1 MKILVLVIL
10 LFWTATDCTAQRRKK
25 DPYFTPDPAP
35 TVAQLEKE
43 LRDLRL
49 RVSELETMTVRGT
62 YAELDTSK
70 ETYQQVKS
78 NNATFLMTFVKAE
91 PYLNGYKVTL
101 SIGNITTATFNGF
114 DLKLKWG
121 AKEPEYSDKWIDW
134 WHGLKTKEQHF
145 TDDLVPGRWN
155 RVEVALLPASADE
168 LGFLQ
173 VSIET
178 NALTLR
184 G

>member
-1 MKILVLVIL
+1 MQLLRTTLVLTAVITL
-10 LFWTATDCTAQRRKK
+10 TTIGCFAQRRQ
-25 DPYFTPDPAP
+25 PNSSPTPN
-35 TVAQLEKE
+35 VAQLEKE
-43 LRDLRL
+43 LRDLRS
-49 RVSELETMTVRGT
+49 RVLDLEMKAQRNSF
-62 YAELDTSK
+62 AELDTSK

-101 SIGNITTATFNGF
+101 SIGNLTTATFNSF

-155 RVEVALLPASADE
+155 RVEVALVPASANE